1 MDAIGILRFL
11 PFFSDE
17 ELDALH
23 SDDGDHGAAGDHV
36 AVLAAGGP
44 CFAVDVDGAGG
55 VFVVD
60 GFGDLGR
67 VVQHAVGV
75 GGNDGL
81 IQHFVRQRAR
91 CDQRRD
97 GDRQKDDDLQPEHR
111 AELQREQRGD
121 RACHEPDGDQPCR
134 RRLGDAEDDDGSDPY
149 ECHVASRTSFHAVG
163 KRHQREQNDKDQRAA
178 DELVIGGKIAEKV
191 NKGTLER
198 LAGDG
203 LLDLGLFRLDGRK
216 LVSEEHVER
225 RVVAV
230 ADVEDLFDLR
240 VAAAGIT
247 YTSAERSPVV
257 LPEMA
262 ELLPPLSA
270 EQSAALEE
278 DLLRN
283 GCYSPIIVNEDMVI
297 VDGHNRQALCEKH
310 GLPYTMAVFSFEDLL
325 EAKQWALDTQK
336 GRRNLEKWELGKIAL
351 KLKPEIEAKAK
362 ANMAAGGQNFRPSE
376 AEEGL
381 ATLPNLP
388 SVEKAVDTRKE
399 LAEAVG
405 LGERTMGKVMQIDE
419 NAPEVIKEAL
429 DKKEL
434 SINKG
439 YDLTRQLQ
447 DIPEEQREQA
457 AAEALEY
464 EKAKKE
470 LKKQDAEIDRKGKI
484 AALFCKAY
492 EKAILLTP
500 SEENVRCWT
509 DGTRMTP
516 EEMRDTVKESREIA
530 QVFAAIADII
540 EQKILPADWRCVDAG
555 NEENGAQPD
564 GNPA

>member
-1 MDAIGILRFL
+1 MK
-11 PFFSDE
+11 
-17 ELDALH
+17 
-23 SDDGDHGAAGDHV
+23 
-36 AVLAAGGP
+36 
-44 CFAVDVDGAGG
+44 
-55 VFVVD
+55 
-60 GFGDLGR
+60 
-67 VVQHAVGV
+67 
-75 GGNDGL
+75 N
-81 IQHFVRQRAR
+81 
-91 CDQRRD
+91 
-97 GDRQKDDDLQPEHR
+97 
-111 AELQREQRGD
+111 
-121 RACHEPDGDQPCR
+121 
-134 RRLGDAEDDDGSDPY
+134 
-149 ECHVASRTSFHAVG
+149 T
-163 KRHQREQNDKDQRAA
+163 
-178 DELVIGGKIAEKV
+178 
-191 NKGTLER
+191 
-198 LAGDG
+198 
-203 LLDLGLFRLDGRK
+203 
-216 LVSEEHVER
+216 
-225 RVVAV
+225 
-230 ADVEDLFDLR
+230 
-240 VAAAGIT
+240 GIT
-247 YTSAERSPVV
+247 YTSAERSPVI

-270 EQSAALEE
+270 EQLDALEA
-278 DLLRN
+278 DLIKN
-283 GCYSPIIVNEDMVI
+283 GCYAPIINEDMVI
-297 VDGHNRQALCEKH
+297 IDGHNRQALCEKH
-310 GLPYTMAVFSFEDLL
+310 DLPYTMAVFSFEDLL

-351 KLKPEIEAKAK
+351 KLKPEIEAKAR
-362 ANMAAGGQNFRPSE
+362 ANQSAAGGDKFSE
-376 AEEGL
+376 KPL
-381 ATLPNLP
+381 SATLPEAV
-388 SVEKAVDTRKE
+388 SAVDTRKE

-419 NAPEVIKEAL
+419 NAPDAIKEAL

-447 DIPEEQREQA
+447 DLPEEQREQA

-492 EKAILLTP
+492 EKAVLLTP
-500 SEENVRCWT
+500 SEENIRCWT